1 MGQKLW
7 FAIFSTGF
15 SVLLLS
21 ALLFPSVKAEI
32 NSGESAYQIL
42 SRYKIPLEWDMV
54 SDILLSGD
62 GQKLAYKLKTVD
74 VSYRKTTIESIT
86 TTSSRTILKVNDQTV
101 SPVYYDIPY
110 FFLDNDGK
118 KLGYVYSYIKDNRE
132 EHGINLNGREV
143 ISGLDKRPSVTYSKG
158 QFFYWQ
164 KDDNGYHIMV
174 DGERT
179 ESFPAWFIEE
189 LKARPE
195 PFTGTFD
202 GIVPGRIDVV
212 DKPDGRE
219 FIYEVTFFVK
229 SWQVGTTYFIKNGQK
244 ILDGYK
250 NIFNLVISP
259 DGNKVA
265 GIFRDKMKYYIAL
278 DGKVISPGFLRISYG
293 KFCSDNTKLLY
304 VGMNWKYSIMMNDQ
318 KISPDFYDI
327 SGLSGEDSQLTY
339 IANQGGKYFVM
350 VNHQPVT
357 EKFDKIT
364 DYLRSADHSKLAYA
378 VFTKG
383 P

>member
-1 MGQKLW
+1 M
-7 FAIFSTGF
+7 
-15 SVLLLS
+15 
-21 ALLFPSVKAEI
+21 
-32 NSGESAYQIL
+32 
-42 SRYKIPLEWDMV
+42 
-54 SDILLSGD
+54 
-62 GQKLAYKLKTVD
+62 
-74 VSYRKTTIESIT
+74 
-86 TTSSRTILKVNDQTV
+86 
-101 SPVYYDIPY
+101 
-110 FFLDNDGK
+110 
-118 KLGYVYSYIKDNRE
+118 
-132 EHGINLNGREV
+132 
-143 ISGLDKRPSVTYSKG
+143 G

-304 VGMNWKYSIMMNDQ
+304 VGMNWKYSIMMNAQ

-378 VFTKG
+378 VLQKG
-383 P
+383 HSYIMMNDRKVTPEFPKEQQLRIIRFSPDSSKVCYKISVEGKQPQQWLMAGDQAITPQLSKLDYGFAADGRIFFAGLDKENREIVRGVVKPW